1 MRALVPRSVRSSD
14 LMRGSFDVSYWH
26 KMRRIAVAGRFFDT
40 ALENAVSSNSLKSS
54 RESSLHSDRLIVLV
68 YGGHKIY
75 ALLGL
80 HFSVR
85 TGLHKH
91 REQLLAGEEAKYS
104 LYEDPFPL
112 LLGNQN
118 IQK

>member
-1 MRALVPRSVRSSD
+1 MCRIGTPSAH
-14 LMRGSFDVSYWH
+14 M
-26 KMRRIAVAGRFFDT
+26 MRRIALAGRFFDT

-54 RESSLHSDRLIVLV
+54 RESSLHSDRLAELV

-75 ALLGL
+75 ALLGV

-91 REQLLAGEEAKYS
+91 RKQILAGEEAKYS